1 MSMISMIMT
10 ILLLSLLGVLIGVL
24 LSVAAKKRRSGSLN
38 DLEKLSETELR
49 RLAQLKGQLD
59 SGLIS
64 KEEYQAERKK
74 LLRT

>member
-38 DLEKLSETELR
+38 DVEKLSETELR

-64 KEEYQAERKK
+64 KEEYQEERKK